1 MASIGHALLGDKIY
15 GAECGGIERAA
26 LHAYR
31 VKLMQPFSG
40 EEIRIK
46 AEMPE
51 DMRKKDE
58 SKCRKIINF
67 VKYR

>member
-40 EEIRIK
+40 EEIPYKSGNAGRY
-46 AEMPE
+46 EE
-51 DMRKKDE
+51 KDE